1 MSGAVITRETSDA
14 LDRVM
19 TFFGIDGYN
28 RFLFGDAARVAG
40 VEEFSKVIAA
50 LDGAIAMDPRRGIN
64 ERIRQNIAQDRAA
77 APEQGRGKSW
87 R

>member
-19 TFFGIDGYN
+19 AFFGIDGYN
-28 RFLFGDAARVAG
+28 RSLFGDAAKVAG
-40 VEEFSKVIAA
+40 IDEFSKVITA
-50 LDGAIAMDPRRGIN
+50 LDGAIAMDARRGIN
-64 ERIRQNIAQDRAA
+64 ERIRQRIAQERAGQ
-77 APEQGRGKSW
+77 ERGRPC

>member
-28 RFLFGDAARVAG
+28 RFLFGEAARVAG
-40 VEEFSKVIAA
+40 VTEFSKVIAA
-50 LDGAIAMDPRRGIN
+50 LDGVISMDPRRGIN
-64 ERIRQNIAQDRAA
+64 DRIRQRIAQERS
-77 APEQGRGKSW
+77 ERSTNGRKS
-87 R
+87 